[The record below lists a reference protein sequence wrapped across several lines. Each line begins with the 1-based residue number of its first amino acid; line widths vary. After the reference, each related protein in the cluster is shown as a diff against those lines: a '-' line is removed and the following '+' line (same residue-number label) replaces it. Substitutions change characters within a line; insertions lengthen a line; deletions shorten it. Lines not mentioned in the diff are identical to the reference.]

1 MVCHGDLAVGA
12 SNPGLTALAWPHS
25 QGADESKAL
34 DTVHFS
40 CECELKG
47 ERC

>member
-1 MVCHGDLAVGA
+1 MVCHGDLVVGA
-12 SNPGLTALAWPHS
+12 SNPGLAALAWPRS

-34 DTVHFS
+34 DTVHIS
-40 CECELKG
+40 YVRELKR